1 MLSCCYALKHFT
13 VPFVRTFSL
22 LDFIGIEFYFIWLC
36 QEVFVQWSFLWK
48 KVPLQFR
55 MSDYGL
61 VIVAWDSSKMW
72 LFCTVGIEAVLYD
85 LRVSVYDVI
94 IVVIEK
100 YLILFFYDLAAMSI
114 TFINST
120 KESVAWNEAPCVV
133 SPGLLMCGSITSVVM
148 TYIHAFLL
156 RFAVWFSMV
165 GEECGDTVTR

>member
-1 MLSCCYALKHFT
+1 
-13 VPFVRTFSL
+13 
-22 LDFIGIEFYFIWLC
+22 
-36 QEVFVQWSFLWK
+36 
-48 KVPLQFR
+48 
-55 MSDYGL
+55 
-61 VIVAWDSSKMW
+61 
-72 LFCTVGIEAVLYD
+72 LYD

-148 TYIHAFLL
+148 TYIHALLL
-156 RFAVWFSMV
+156 RFAV
-165 GEECGDTVTR
+165 